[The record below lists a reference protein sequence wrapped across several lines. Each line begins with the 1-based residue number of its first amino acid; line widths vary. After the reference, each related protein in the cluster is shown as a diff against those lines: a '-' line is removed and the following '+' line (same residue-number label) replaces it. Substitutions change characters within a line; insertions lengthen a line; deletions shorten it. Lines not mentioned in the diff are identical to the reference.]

1 MINFNK
7 DKYFQSLEKINKLDY
22 KSYFNKKILITGAN
36 GLIGGSLLDFFMYL
50 NEKKEANIN
59 IYVLVRSNLKKH
71 TFFEYTKVNIITQ
84 SVTDSIVIDDSLDYI
99 FHTASNAHPKAY
111 SEFPVETM
119 LTNLLGTMN
128 ILELAKIKKAKLINV
143 STSEVYGNIFDEN
156 KCMKSETDYGYIDI
170 LNSRA
175 CYPESKRASETL
187 INSYIQEYDVQAL
200 TVRPAYI
207 YGLRFN
213 PNNTRADVEFIKS
226 CLAKKDIVLKSKG
239 LQKRSYCYVLD
250 CVDAML
256 CVGLF
261 GKNGCAYNISSDTG
275 NMELVQFAQKLANY
289 SGVKVVFNLSD
300 IPGGSTI
307 NNSLLD
313 NSRLKE
319 LGWNEIFGVDEGI
332 KDIFKLV
339 D

>member
-71 TFFEYTKVNIITQ
+71 KFFEYTKVNIITQ

-111 SEFPVETM
+111 NEFPVETM

-128 ILELAKIKKAKLINV
+128 ISELAKSKQAKLINI
-143 STSEVYGNIFDEN
+143 STSEVYGDGVNEN
-156 KCMKSETDYGYIDI
+156 KYMKSENDYGYIDI

-187 INSYIQEYDVQAL
+187 INSYIKEYNIQAI

-213 PNNTRADVEFIKS
+213 PYNSRADVEFIKS
-226 CLAKKDIVLKSKG
+226 CINKNDIVMKSKG
-239 LQKRSYCYVLD
+239 MQKRSYCYVLD
-250 CVDAML
+250 CIDAML
-256 CVGLF
+256 FVGLY
-261 GKNGCAYNISSDTG
+261 GKNGSAYNISSDSG

-289 SGVKVVFNLSD
+289 SGVQVVFNLSET
-300 IPGGSTI
+300 PGGSVI

-313 NSRLKE
+313 NTRLKK
-319 LGWNEIFGVDEGI
+319 LGWREIFGIDEGV
-332 KDIFKLV
+332 KDIFRLV
-339 D
+339 E